1 MYNVDHKSGH
11 LSLLSDTKS
20 PREHDG
26 PRHVVISPDGRVLYS
41 VTEHTSFV
49 DVYNV
54 TETTLVH
61 LQSISILPPNSNP
74 SNYRGDTLRL
84 RPPSPMSSSP
94 SHLFA
99 TTRGFDTSHKGFI
112 TVFSIMPTGL
122 LDTHASKIERW
133 QTPTS
138 GGKANAIELKAKV
151 AEDTV
156 GSDSDAEGVWIAL
169 TDDEPDG
176 GGLWI
181 LEWDGEG
188 TGGLKIIA
196 EWSSEGGESMDG
208 ASHAIWLD

>member
-1 MYNVDHKSGH
+1 
-11 LSLLSDTKS
+11 
-20 PREHDG
+20 
-26 PRHVVISPDGRVLYS
+26 
-41 VTEHTSFV
+41 
-49 DVYNV
+49 
-54 TETTLVH
+54 
-61 LQSISILPPNSNP
+61 
-74 SNYRGDTLRL
+74 
-84 RPPSPMSSSP
+84 MSSSP

-112 TVFSIMPTGL
+112 TVFSILPTGL
-122 LDTHASKIERW
+122 LDTHESKIERW

-151 AEDTV
+151 ADETV
-156 GSDSDAEGVWIAL
+156 GNDPGAEGVWIAL

-188 TGGLKIIA
+188 TGGLKIVA